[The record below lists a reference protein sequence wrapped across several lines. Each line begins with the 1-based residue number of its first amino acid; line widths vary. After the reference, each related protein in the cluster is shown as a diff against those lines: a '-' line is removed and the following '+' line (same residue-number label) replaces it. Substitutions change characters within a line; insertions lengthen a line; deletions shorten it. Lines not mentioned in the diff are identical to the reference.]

1 MGHQRFC
8 KDCHPFC
15 LKNPVQE
22 WSGETSRDQ
31 VHYLSGWISARHFLH
46 WIKGVGYD
54 LEIGRAGGR
63 TSYVSWRIQS
73 TSDESCVLRIV
84 VYPFLLQHL
93 PVGVRWIPHFTY
105 VGPLLSKYLS
115 SVVRGFEWFVIGWNI
130 FTKMNISTGNTHHRQ
145 KYHRNFHGH
154 WWFMRCVFILLLFSY
169 GLFVTR
175 KVQLMRRKLIKTI
188 PKLEFQLNGTFLL
201 FFP

>member
-1 MGHQRFC
+1 MENSKIRWDDPKPEFKWPVTATRAIQVPAEKVWQAISTPGNLEN
-8 KDCHPFC
+8 CHPFC

-31 VHYLSGWISARHFLH
+31 VHYLSGWIYERQFLR
-46 WIKGVGYD
+46 WIEGIGYD
-54 LEIGRAGGR
+54 LKIGRAGGR
-63 TSYVSWRIQS
+63 TSYVSWRIQP

-115 SVVRGFEWFVIGWNI
+115 SVVRGFEWFV
-130 FTKMNISTGNTHHRQ
+130 TKGESVP
-145 KYHRNFHGH
+145 RNQFGRHP
-154 WWFMRCVFILLLFSY
+154 WFS
-169 GLFVTR
+169 G
-175 KVQLMRRKLIKTI
+175 
-188 PKLEFQLNGTFLL
+188 
-201 FFP
+201 